1 MSTEEQ
7 LIRVTESAREALTS
21 GPDDETGG
29 TEMARIGISGRQDGE
44 FQYDFEQVDP
54 EDLRDTDIKVE
65 CNGVTIYVDGETQDY
80 IRGSIIDYMQDEH
93 GRGGFHV
100 ENPNPLWHSEV
111 MMHIQVLMD
120 NDINPALASHGGAV
134 ELIDVQDE
142 NAYVRM
148 LGGCQGCSSSAATLK
163 GGIQALI
170 TEEIPEISNVVDTTD
185 HAEGTNP
192 YYTG

>member
-1 MSTEEQ
+1 MSNEERI
-7 LIRVTESAREALTS
+7 LHVTEKALDALS
-21 GPDDETGG
+21 DGPDDGAAG
-29 TEMARIGISGRQDGE
+29 TEMARIGIAGRQEGE

-54 EDLRDTDIKVE
+54 EDLNDTDIEVDFGSIKVF
-65 CNGVTIYVDGETQDY
+65 VDGDSLDY
-80 IRGSIIDYMQDEH
+80 IKGCTIDFLQDEH

-100 ENPNPLWHSEV
+100 ENPNPLWHNEL
-111 MMHIQVLMD
+111 MMRIQSLMD

-134 ELIDVQDE
+134 ELLAVQGE

-170 TEEIPEISNVVDTTD
+170 TEEIAEINSVVDTTD

-192 YYTG
+192 YFSG

>member
-7 LIRVTESAREALTS
+7 LIRVTDSAREALSS
-21 GPDDETGG
+21 GPDAETGG

-65 CNGVTIYVDGETQDY
+65 CGGIAIYVDGETQDY
-80 IRGSIIDYMQDEH
+80 IKGSIIDYMQDEH

-100 ENPNPLWHSEV
+100 ENPNPLWHNEL
-111 MMHIQVLMD
+111 MMRIQVLMD

-134 ELIDVQDE
+134 ELIDVQDD

>member
-1 MSTEEQ
+1 MSTDERI
-7 LIRVTESAREALTS
+7 LHVTEKALAALS
-21 GPDDETGG
+21 DGPDDESTG
-29 TEMARIGISGRQDGE
+29 TEMARIGIAGRQEGE

-54 EDLRDTDIKVE
+54 EDLQEEDIEVDFGKIKVF
-65 CNGVTIYVDGETQDY
+65 VDGASLDY
-80 IRGSIIDYMQDEH
+80 IKGATIDFLQDEH

-100 ENPNPLWHSEV
+100 ENPNPLWHSEL
-111 MMHIQVLMD
+111 MMRIQSLMD

-134 ELIDVQDE
+134 ELLDVEGE

-170 TEEIPEISNVVDTTD
+170 TEEIEEINNVVDTTD

-192 YYTG
+192 YFTA

>member
-1 MSTEEQ
+1 MSQDEQ
-7 LIRVTESAREALTS
+7 LLNVTKNALKALS
-21 GPDDETGG
+21 EGPDSESEG
-29 TEMARIGISGRQDGE
+29 TEMARIGIAGRQEGE

-54 EDLRDTDIKVE
+54 EDLKEGDVSVDFGQVKV
-65 CNGVTIYVDGETQDY
+65 YVDGNSVDY
-80 IRGSIIDYMQDEH
+80 IRGATIDYLQDEH

-100 ENPNPLWHSEV
+100 ENPNPLWHDELK
-111 MMHIQVLMD
+111 MRIQSLMD

-134 ELIDVQDE
+134 ELLDVDGE
-142 NAYVRM
+142 NAFVRM

-170 TEEIPEISNVVDTTD
+170 TEEIAEINAVVDTTD
-185 HAEGTNP
+185 HAEGQNP

>member
-1 MSTEEQ
+1 M
-7 LIRVTESAREALTS
+7 R
-21 GPDDETGG
+21 
-29 TEMARIGISGRQDGE
+29 
-44 FQYDFEQVDP
+44 
-54 EDLRDTDIKVE
+54 
-65 CNGVTIYVDGETQDY
+65 
-80 IRGSIIDYMQDEH
+80 
-93 GRGGFHV
+93 
-100 ENPNPLWHSEV
+100 
-111 MMHIQVLMD
+111 IQVLMD